1 MNTGNH
7 SRRILI
13 VDDEE
18 HIRKVLSRAL
28 VTQGYEVATAA
39 GGEEAL
45 ALASSTPFDLALLDL
60 KMPGMSGLEVLQ
72 RLKEMFPDLIVI
84 MLTGVADNES
94 LETQSRAQGA
104 AAYLTKPCTLAELR
118 ECVGNAFRSAGARTI
133 SRSTVET

>member
-1 MNTGNH
+1 MNTGNP

-28 VTQGYEVATAA
+28 ITQGYEVAAAA

-45 ALASSTPFDLALLDL
+45 MLASSTPCDLALLDL

-72 RLKEMFPDLIVI
+72 RLKEMLPDLIVI
-84 MLTGVADNES
+84 MLTGVADNET

-118 ECVGNAFRSAGARTI
+118 ESVARAFRSAGARTAAPY
-133 SRSTVET
+133 VAET

>member
-7 SRRILI
+7 PRRILI

-28 VTQGYEVATAA
+28 ITQGYEVSIAA
-39 GGEEAL
+39 DGEEAL
-45 ALASSTPFDLALLDL
+45 RLASSSPFDLALLDL

-72 RLKEMFPDLIVI
+72 HLKEMLPDLIVI

-94 LETQSRAQGA
+94 LETQSRARGA

-118 ECVGNAFRSAGARTI
+118 ECVANAFHSFSARAI
-133 SRSTVET
+133 SRSAAET